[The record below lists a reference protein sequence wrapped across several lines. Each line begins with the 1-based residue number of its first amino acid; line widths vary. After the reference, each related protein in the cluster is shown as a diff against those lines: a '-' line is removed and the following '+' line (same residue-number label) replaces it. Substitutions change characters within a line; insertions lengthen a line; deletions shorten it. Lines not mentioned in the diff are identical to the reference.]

1 LPSLENLHKQFKDD
15 EFVLLAVDVG
25 EKREVVQKFIEKN
38 GYSFLNILDEDK
50 NVSALYGVISH
61 PMKFLINKKGE
72 LIGFARG
79 YREWDAD
86 EMKLLI
92 TSLLKQ

>member
-1 LPSLENLHKQFKDD
+1 M
-15 EFVLLAVDVG
+15 AVDVG
-25 EKREVVQKFIEKN
+25 EKRDVVQKFIERN

-50 NVSALYGVISH
+50 DVSALYGVISH

-72 LIGFARG
+72 FIGFARG

-86 EMKLLI
+86 EMKLLVQKLAD
-92 TSLLKQ
+92 S